1 MADSLSARNAI
12 LTRIREKLGNKS
24 EAAEDVVRYE
34 HASIARLYQR
44 DGKLNGEKKLQLF
57 VERLEDYDAHV
68 VRTTSDGVQAAID
81 AAIDAAIGA
90 AIGAAIEDGNISN
103 ILVPVNFPTAWL
115 PTSVAIVRDENSK
128 GMPLANNELDRLHT
142 VLTTAS
148 AGIAET
154 GTLVLEH
161 GAGEGRRALT
171 LVPDRH
177 ICVVRASQ
185 VVETVPEAFTG
196 IQQRATQPITL
207 ISGPS
212 ATSDIEMTRIRG
224 VHGPRNLVVILV
236 DGV

>member
-12 LTRIREKLGNKS
+12 LARIREKLGSKS

-44 DGKLNGEKKLQLF
+44 DGKLSGQQKLQLF
-57 VERLEDYDAHV
+57 IERLVDYDAHV

-81 AAIDAAIGA
+81 AAVEDA
-90 AIGAAIEDGNISN
+90 NISN
-103 ILVPVNFPTAWL
+103 VLVPVNFPTAWL
-115 PTSVAIVRDENSK
+115 PTSVAIARDENSE
-128 GMPLANNELDRLHT
+128 GMPLANSELDQLHT

-171 LVPDRH
+171 LIPDRH

-185 VVETVPEAFTG
+185 VVETVPEAFAG
-196 IQQRATQPITL
+196 IQQRAAQPITL

-212 ATSDIEMTRIRG
+212 ATADIEMTRIRG
-224 VHGPRNLVVILV
+224 VHGPRNLIVILV